1 MAESRELHAARK
13 EVYGTLGR
21 ALWRFRWRTLAA
33 LALLLVAKLLMVAV
47 PVVLKL
53 VVDRFSQT
61 PDLLVLPVFLLVGYA
76 LLRFAGGLFTEL
88 RDLVFVRVTQ
98 TTVADFNVRLFEH
111 LHRLGARFHASR
123 QTGVLARDVERGTGG
138 LAFLLGTALF
148 TLLPTLVE
156 IVSVVA
162 ILVAGY
168 SVWFAAIVAVT
179 FVLYAI
185 VTVVFTARRMKYQR
199 QMNEYDSAA
208 GGRLVD
214 SLLNYENVKFHN
226 SEAAE
231 TRRLRDTLSKW
242 VEVGIENQRA
252 LSALHVAQSAIIA
265 LGVAAVML
273 LAGQEV
279 LAARMSVGDLVL
291 VNAYIIQ
298 ICLPLSALGLV
309 FRQAREALVNAERV
323 CALLQ
328 IPPEVDDSQELP
340 DLQLTRGEVRF
351 ENVSFGYEPAR
362 QILWDV
368 SFQVPPGATVA
379 VVGGTGSGKS
389 TLGRLLFR
397 FYEAQSGRIL
407 IDGQDVTGV
416 SPTSLRAALGI
427 VPQDTLLFNETIA
440 YNIGYGRPG
449 ASMADIIDAA
459 RGARVHDFIQS
470 LPAQYE
476 TMVGERGVKLS
487 GGERQRISIAR
498 TLLKNPPILLFD
510 EATSALDTRTE
521 RAIQE
526 ELDRISQGRTTLVIA
541 HRLSTVVDADQ
552 IIVLEHG
559 RVVER
564 GTHKEL
570 LVANGVYA
578 QMWNLQRQQNEL
590 EQAGARPQPRVFNM
604 TTLVAGVLDILR
616 PSIEDKYLNLYT
628 QLDLQQGRVLG
639 DPGLIR
645 QVVWDLCTN
654 AINVTPAG
662 GRIGLS
668 LTRHGAAAR
677 LSVTDERPAPS
688 EAVVQ
693 VPQEDIEPA
702 GVIPEIPH
710 LDIAEAAANAEMAGA
725 TLGGGPIASAV
736 TPALESGVPG
746 MPAAAGTGHTYW
758 IELPLSE
765 RAPSTKAPP
774 AQASAAEGAL
784 VDGASAEGAVAGTT
798 AVAQPLHGLSVA
810 LVDGEPA
817 SRQKLGAAMQERGA
831 VVQAFDTG
839 RALLAT
845 LGDTAQEAWPQLLVC
860 DATLG
865 DMDGYA
871 VVTSVRALEAQ
882 RGVGLSRRIPAIAL
896 SRHEPDEGRLRALL
910 AGFQAHVD
918 KPVELD
924 ALIDRMREVARPHQ
938 RS

>member
-1 MAESRELHAARK
+1 MAENRDLRVARQ

-33 LALLLVAKLLMVAV
+33 LVLLLVAKLLMVGV

-53 VVDRFSQT
+53 IVDRFSET

-76 LLRFAGGLFTEL
+76 LLRFAGGVFTEL
-88 RDLVFVRVTQ
+88 RDMVFVRVTQ
-98 TTVADFNVRLFEH
+98 TTVADFSVRLFEH

-123 QTGVLARDVERGTGG
+123 QTGVLVRDVERGTGG

-156 IVSVVA
+156 IVTVVA

-168 SVWFAAIVAVT
+168 SVWFAVIVAVT
-179 FVLYAI
+179 FTLYAI
-185 VTVVFTARRMKYQR
+185 VTAVLTSRRMKLQR
-199 QMNEYDSAA
+199 QMNEYDSATS
-208 GGRLVD
+208 GRLVD

-226 SEAAE
+226 SEANE
-231 TRRLRDTLSKW
+231 SRRLQATLSKW
-242 VEVGIENQRA
+242 VGVGIENQRA
-252 LSALHVAQSAIIA
+252 LSALHVAQSGIIA

-279 LAARMSVGDLVL
+279 LVARMSVGDLVL

-298 ICLPLSALGLV
+298 ICLPLSTLGLV

-328 IPPEVDDSQELP
+328 IPPEIDESQDLP

-397 FYEAQSGRIL
+397 FYEPQSGRIL
-407 IDGQDVTGV
+407 IDGQDVTSV
-416 SPTSLRAALGI
+416 SLKSLRAALGI
-427 VPQDTLLFNETIA
+427 VPQDTLLFNDTIA

-476 TMVGERGVKLS
+476 TIVGERGVKLS

-526 ELDRISQGRTTLVIA
+526 ELDRISKGRTTLVIA

-564 GTHKEL
+564 GTHQEL
-570 LVANGVYA
+570 LAINGIYA
-578 QMWNLQRQQNEL
+578 QMWNLQRQQSEL
-590 EQAGARPQPRVFNM
+590 EQAGAHPKPRVFNM
-604 TTLVAGVLDILR
+604 ATLVAGVLDILR
-616 PSIEDKYLNLYT
+616 PSIEDKGLNLYT
-628 QLDLQQGRVLG
+628 QMDLQQSRVLG

-645 QVVWDLCTN
+645 QVVWDLCSN
-654 AINVTPAG
+654 AINVTPPG
-662 GRIGLS
+662 GRIGLA
-668 LTRHGAAAR
+668 LTRHEAVVR
-677 LSVTDERPAPS
+677 LSVTDERPAPG
-688 EAVVQ
+688 EAMAQ
-693 VPQEDIEPA
+693 VPQQGVELA
-702 GVIPEIPH
+702 GVIPGIPY
-710 LDIAEAAANAEMAGA
+710 LDLTGAAANAEQAGA
-725 TLGGGPIASAV
+725 ILGGGPIASA
-736 TPALESGVPG
+736 TPRLDHGVPG
-746 MPAAAGTGHTYW
+746 MPGPAGTGHTYW

-765 RAPSTKAPP
+765 RTPSTR
-774 AQASAAEGAL
+774 AAVPTVE
-784 VDGASAEGAVAGTT
+784 DPT
-798 AVAQPLHGLSVA
+798 AQPLDGLNVA
-810 LVDGEPA
+810 LIDDEPE
-817 SRQKLGAAMQERGA
+817 SRQKLMAAMQDQGA
-831 VVQAFDTG
+831 VVQVFDTG
-839 RALLAT
+839 RALLTT
-845 LGDTAQEAWPQLLVC
+845 LQETAQQAWPQLLVC
-860 DATLG
+860 DVTLG

-871 VVTSVRALEAQ
+871 VVAAVRELEAQ
-882 RGVGLSRRIPAIAL
+882 RGVSLSRRIPAIAL
-896 SRHEPDEGRLRALL
+896 SRHEPDEGKLRALL

-918 KPVELD
+918 KPVEAG
-924 ALIDRMREVARPHQ
+924 ALLERMRELARPLLRVQ
-938 RS
+938 S